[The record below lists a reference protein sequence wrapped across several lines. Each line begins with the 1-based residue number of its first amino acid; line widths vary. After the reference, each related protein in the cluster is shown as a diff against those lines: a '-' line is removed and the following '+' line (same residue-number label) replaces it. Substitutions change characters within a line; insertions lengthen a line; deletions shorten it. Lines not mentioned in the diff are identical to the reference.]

1 MMPMNSSNEL
11 IIHLDWEG
19 PFTQS
24 QIQELSGPSDY
35 GVYQVYGTHPVYGS
49 NVLLYIGLAESQTFA
64 QRLPQHGWC
73 NMTSDAKQVSF
84 YIGRLFGNTHPDNK
98 TWGYHI
104 KLAERLLIHAHK
116 PAQNTQK
123 ELAGLEN
130 DLWFVHVVN
139 WRYYRDLMPEVSGAR
154 WTGRFDDLSY
164 DTRYTIE
171 TYRVQKL
178 ENVPNKAVEPTPV
191 AASPDADASCTL
203 STSAT
208 HL

>member
-1 MMPMNSSNEL
+1 MNSNSEL

-24 QIQELSGPSDY
+24 QIHQLSGPSDF

-64 QRLPQHGWC
+64 QRLAQHGWC

-84 YIGRLFGNTHPDNK
+84 YIGRLFGYTHPDND

-123 ELAGLEN
+123 ELAGLEK

-139 WRYYRDLMPEVSGAR
+139 WRHYRDLMPEVSGAR
-154 WTGRFDDLSY
+154 WTERFEDLSY
-164 DTRYTIE
+164 NTRYTTE
-171 TYRVQKL
+171 KYRIQKNDN
-178 ENVPNKAVEPTPV
+178 EPNK
-191 AASPDADASCTL
+191 L
-203 STSAT
+203 G
-208 HL
+208 